1 MKTLIKNFLLSVALF
16 TSFSTVAFAQNEPG
30 QRIVYD
36 FSFQKDT
43 NDIASKTKDQ
53 YALDIFKD
61 HSRFV
66 SFTKLKR
73 DIYIDSMR
81 KAIETQ
87 GGIQNVKSLNVSF
100 SGMGGG
106 GAYEIY
112 KFNNGKIRFQQRFLR
127 DTYGYEEDLTTLNW
141 TVTENTEKYGQYNC
155 QLAKVNYGGRNWNA
169 LFTTDVPVNNGP
181 YKFSGL
187 PGLIVKMWDDKNQCV
202 FELAEIKN
210 ITDGNSS
217 IPTADIVEKK
227 EFKKVEE
234 NARVQMNA
242 MASGMASTGAG
253 AGTVTKTMFK
263 DQNGNEIT
271 LDQAQRRRAEA
282 EKKNNNRLELN

>member
-1 MKTLIKNFLLSVALF
+1 MNISIKNYLLTIALF
-16 TSFSTVAFAQNEPG
+16 ASFNMVGLAQNEPA
-30 QRIVYD
+30 QRIIYD
-36 FSFQKDT
+36 FSFQRDT
-43 NDIASKTKDQ
+43 NDIASKSKDQ

-73 DIYIDSMR
+73 DIYIDSMK

-87 GGIQNVKSLNVSF
+87 GGIQNARSININF

-112 KFNNGKIRFQQRFLR
+112 KFNNGKIRFQQKFLR

-169 LFTTDVPVNNGP
+169 LFTTDIPVNNGP
-181 YKFSGL
+181 YKFAGL

-210 ITDGNSS
+210 ISDGNSN
-217 IPTADIVEKK
+217 IPAADLVDKK
-227 EFKKVEE
+227 EFRKVEE
-234 NARVQMNA
+234 NSKIQMNA
-242 MASGMASTGAG
+242 MVSGMTPAG
-253 AGTVTKTMFK
+253 AGTITKTVFK

-271 LDQAQRRRAEA
+271 LDQAQRRKAES